1 MKELPLMT
9 KYIIRNRI
17 ILVMLT
23 IWFVFTLTIFISCKK
38 KEQPEETQQVVPA
51 EKTKHV
57 SVSEKIDKADIS
69 EKFSL
74 RILYVGHPDSARE
87 KDFLSFLTKQ
97 FKAVET
103 ADLKDFNEGQTDGF
117 DVTILDYD
125 GDGFKSPR
133 PNISRNF
140 SRPMFT
146 VGVAG
151 ALMSSRWNLKTGY
164 L

>member
-1 MKELPLMT
+1 MIKCT
-9 KYIIRNRI
+9 VKNGIV
-17 ILVMLT
+17 LVALGL
-23 IWFVFTLTIFISCKK
+23 WLVFTVLISGGCKK
-38 KEQPEETQQVVPA
+38 KEQPEETQQAVPA
-51 EKTKHV
+51 EETKYV
-57 SVSEKIDKADIS
+57 SAFEKIDKADIS

-87 KDFLSFLTKQ
+87 KDFVSFLTKQ

-125 GDGFKSPR
+125 GDGLKSPR

-140 SRPMFT
+140 SRPMVT

-151 ALMSSRWNLKTGY
+151 ALMCSRWNLKSGY

>member
-1 MKELPLMT
+1 MIKCT
-9 KYIIRNRI
+9 VKNGIF
-17 ILVMLT
+17 LVALGL
-23 IWFVFTLTIFISCKK
+23 WLVFAVAISGGCKK
-38 KEQPEETQQVVPA
+38 KEQPEEARQAVPAEETQQVSA
-51 EKTKHV
+51 
-57 SVSEKIDKADIS
+57 SEKIDKADIS
-69 EKFSL
+69 EKFNL

-87 KDFLSFLTKQ
+87 KDFVNFLTKQ

-151 ALMSSRWNLKTGY
+151 ALMCSRWRLKTGY

>member
-1 MKELPLMT
+1 MT

-17 ILVMLT
+17 ILAALT
-23 IWFVFTLTIFISCKK
+23 IWFVFTLTNFISCKK
-38 KEQPEETQQVVPA
+38 KEQPEDTRQAVPT

-57 SVSEKIDKADIS
+57 SASEKIDKTDVS
-69 EKFSL
+69 EKIGL

-87 KDFLSFLTKQ
+87 KDFVNFLTKQ

-103 ADLKDFNEGQTDGF
+103 ADLKGFKEGQTDGF

-140 SRPMFT
+140 TRPMVT

>member
-17 ILVMLT
+17 VLAALT
-23 IWFVFTLTIFISCKK
+23 IWFIFTLMIFVSCRK
-38 KEQPEETQQVVPA
+38 KEQPEDTQQAVPT
-51 EKTKHV
+51 EKTDKTD
-57 SVSEKIDKADIS
+57 VSEKIG
-69 EKFSL
+69 L

-87 KDFLSFLTKQ
+87 KDFVNFLTKQ

-140 SRPMFT
+140 SRPMVT
-146 VGVAG
+146 VGVTG

>member
-1 MKELPLMT
+1 MELFL
-9 KYIIRNRI
+9 
-17 ILVMLT
+17 
-23 IWFVFTLTIFISCKK
+23 W
-38 KEQPEETQQVVPA
+38 EQPEETQQAVPA

-57 SVSEKIDKADIS
+57 SVSEKIEKADIS

-87 KDFLSFLTKQ
+87 KDFVSFLTKQ

-146 VGVAG
+146 VGVSG
-151 ALMSSRWNLKTGY
+151 ALMSRRWNLKTGY

>member
-1 MKELPLMT
+1 MT

-17 ILVMLT
+17 ILAALI
-23 IWFVFTLTIFISCKK
+23 IWFVFTLMIFVSCRK
-38 KEQPEETQQVVPA
+38 KEQPEDTQQAVPT
-51 EKTKHV
+51 EKTDKTDV
-57 SVSEKIDKADIS
+57 SDKIG
-69 EKFSL
+69 L

-87 KDFLSFLTKQ
+87 KDFVNFLTKQ

-103 ADLKDFNEGQTDGF
+103 ANLKDFNEGQTDGF

-140 SRPMFT
+140 SRPMVT
-146 VGVAG
+146 VGVTG

>member
-1 MKELPLMT
+1 MIKCAME
-9 KYIIRNRI
+9 NRI
-17 ILVMLT
+17 VFAAFTLWL
-23 IWFVFTLTIFISCKK
+23 VFTLAISGGCKK
-38 KEQPEETQQVVPA
+38 KEQPEEARQAAPT
-51 EKTKHV
+51 EETKKV
-57 SVSEKIDKADIS
+57 SASEKIDKIDVS
-69 EKFSL
+69 EKIGL

-87 KDFLSFLTKQ
+87 KDFVSFLTKQ

-140 SRPMFT
+140 SRPMVT
-146 VGVAG
+146 VGVTG
-151 ALMSSRWNLKTGY
+151 ALMSGRWSLKTGY

>member
-1 MKELPLMT
+1 MT

-17 ILVMLT
+17 ILAALT
-23 IWFVFTLTIFISCKK
+23 IWFVFTLTIFISCRK
-38 KEQPEETQQVVPA
+38 KEQPEEARQAAPTEETKKVSA
-51 EKTKHV
+51 SEKIDKFD
-57 SVSEKIDKADIS
+57 VSEKID
-69 EKFSL
+69 L

-87 KDFLSFLTKQ
+87 KDFVNFLTKQ

-151 ALMSSRWNLKTGY
+151 ALMSFRWNLKTGY

>member
-1 MKELPLMT
+1 MIKCT
-9 KYIIRNRI
+9 VKNGIV
-17 ILVMLT
+17 LVALGL
-23 IWFVFTLTIFISCKK
+23 WLVFAVAISGGCKK
-38 KEQPEETQQVVPA
+38 KEQPEDTQQAVPT

-57 SVSEKIDKADIS
+57 SAPDQIDKTDVSEKIG
-69 EKFSL
+69 L

-87 KDFLSFLTKQ
+87 KDFVSFLTKQ

-125 GDGFKSPR
+125 GDGFKAPR
-133 PNISRNF
+133 LRISTNF
-140 SRPMFT
+140 SRPVIT

>member
-17 ILVMLT
+17 VLAMLT
-23 IWFVFTLTIFISCKK
+23 IWLVFTLTIFISCKK
-38 KEQPEETQQVVPA
+38 KEQPEDTQQAVPT

-57 SVSEKIDKADIS
+57 SASEKIDKTDVSEKID
-69 EKFSL
+69 L
-74 RILYVGHPDSARE
+74 RILYVGHPDSSRE
-87 KDFLSFLTKQ
+87 KDFVNFLTKQ

-140 SRPMFT
+140 SRPMVT
-146 VGVAG
+146 VGVTG

>member
-17 ILVMLT
+17 ILAALT
-23 IWFVFTLTIFISCKK
+23 IWLVFTLMIFISCKK
-38 KEQPEETQQVVPA
+38 KEQPEDTQQAVPT
-51 EKTKHV
+51 EKTEHV
-57 SVSEKIDKADIS
+57 SASEKIG
-69 EKFSL
+69 L

-87 KDFLSFLTKQ
+87 KDFVNFLTKQ

-140 SRPMFT
+140 SRSMVT
-146 VGVAG
+146 VGVTG

>member
-1 MKELPLMT
+1 MIKCAVE
-9 KYIIRNRI
+9 NRI
-17 ILVMLT
+17 V
-23 IWFVFTLTIFISCKK
+23 FAVFTLLPVFALMISGGCKK
-38 KEQPEETQQVVPA
+38 KEQPEEARQAVPAEETQQVSA
-51 EKTKHV
+51 
-57 SVSEKIDKADIS
+57 SDKIDKADIS

-87 KDFLSFLTKQ
+87 KDFVSFLTKQ

-151 ALMSSRWNLKTGY
+151 ALISSRWNLKTGY

>member
-9 KYIIRNRI
+9 KYIIRNTI
-17 ILVMLT
+17 ILAALT
-23 IWFVFTLTIFISCKK
+23 IWFVFTLMIFVSCRK
-38 KEQPEETQQVVPA
+38 KEQPEDTQQAVPT

-57 SVSEKIDKADIS
+57 SASEKIDKTDVSDKIG
-69 EKFSL
+69 L

-87 KDFLSFLTKQ
+87 KDFVSFLTKQ

-125 GDGFKSPR
+125 GDGFKAPR
-133 PNISRNF
+133 LRISTNF
-140 SRPMFT
+140 SRPVIT

-151 ALMSSRWNLKTGY
+151 ALMSGRWNLKTGY